1 MEQLKVA
8 IKSGKA
14 PAVIERLDTLLKE
27 GHQPQALL
35 DAMIESVRLVGEAFS
50 RGEAFIPEM
59 LIAAKAMQAGVLH
72 MSPAFAKDG
81 IKKVGKIMIGTV
93 AGDLHDVGKNLVSL
107 VFQGNGFEVIDLGVD
122 LPLETFLSA
131 YELEKPDLV
140 GLSALLTTTMSA
152 MEMAV
157 RALKTKYPQSIVM
170 VGGAPITQEFADR
183 IGADGFAPD
192 AAQAVTVA
200 KRILGIA

>member
-1 MEQLKVA
+1 MEELNKA

-14 PAVIERLDTLLKE
+14 PAVIEQLDRLLKE

-50 RGEAFIPEM
+50 QGEAFIPEM
-59 LIAAKAMQAGVLH
+59 LIAAKAMQAGVQH
-72 MSPAFAKDG
+72 MSPLFVRAG
-81 IKKVGKIMIGTV
+81 IKKVGKLVIGTI

-107 VFQGNGFEVIDLGVD
+107 VFQGNGFEVIDLGIDV
-122 LPLETFLSA
+122 PLDKFLSA
-131 YELEKPDLV
+131 YESERPDIV

-152 MEMAV
+152 MEQAV
-157 RALKTKYPQSIVM
+157 RALKVKYPQIKLM

-183 IGADGFAPD
+183 IGADGYASD

-200 KRILGIA
+200 KNFLGLL